1 MSEGD
6 FSQERKTL
14 IEKPSVCQCYMTF
27 LQHLLFPRES
37 FEEDLT
43 PQENLVPPLIFRE
56 LESIFTPRKKFEELE
71 RSFTQIFSRK
81 KGKKIISPE
90 EKMVLERWY
99 GLLDGKPYYGVI
111 EGSQRLA
118 KESKMKLNRVSRIL
132 NRAFI
137 KLRQPENFNLLPP
150 EAKKLARI

>member
-6 FSQERKTL
+6 FSQERKAL

-37 FEEDLT
+37 FRKDST
-43 PQENLVPPLIFRE
+43 PPLIFRE
-56 LESIFTPRKKFEELE
+56 LESIFTPRKKLEELE
-71 RSFTQIFSRK
+71 RSFTEIFSRK
-81 KGKKIISPE
+81 EGKKIISPE

-111 EGSQRLA
+111 EGSQKLA
-118 KESKMKLNRVSRIL
+118 KELKMEPSMISQIL
-132 NRAFI
+132 NKVLV
-137 KLRQPENFNLLPP
+137 KLRHPENFNLLPL

>member
-14 IEKPSVCQCYMTF
+14 IEKPSACQCYMTF

-37 FEEDLT
+37 FRKDST
-43 PQENLVPPLIFRE
+43 PPLIFRE
-56 LESIFTPRKKFEELE
+56 LESIFTPRKKLEELE
-71 RSFTQIFSRK
+71 RSFTEIFSRK
-81 KGKKIISPE
+81 EGKKIISPE

-118 KESKMKLNRVSRIL
+118 KELKMKLNRVSRTL

-137 KLRQPENFNLLPP
+137 KLRQPENFNLLPE
-150 EAKKLARI
+150 EAKNLARF

>member
-1 MSEGD
+1 MGEGD

-27 LQHLLFPRES
+27 LQHLLFPRKS
-37 FEEDLT
+37 FRQDFT
-43 PQENLVPPLIFRE
+43 PPSIFKK
-56 LESIFTPRKKFEELE
+56 LESIFTPTEKLEELE
-71 RSFTQIFSRK
+71 RSFTEICSRK
-81 KGKKIISPE
+81 EGKKIISPE

-99 GLLDGKPYYGVI
+99 GLLDGKPYYGVT